1 MNETNRDFRQRL
13 LSVEQVT
20 PSLQQRYRKEIQNML
35 EKPLTG
41 FRRWGWLGS
50 AVLGVTF
57 TIVFGITAVV
67 APTGFPWWGRIAFAV
82 GALFGIGW
90 AILGIRIFRRGAMHL
105 KKDTGA
111 AMGMTWGFLV
121 FMMTLFMVFATNDI
135 VGLRMVVNGLVFLV
149 MGIAFLLRH
158 VIEQSELKTREKL
171 LEIEYRLAELAETR
185 MPDKSTS

>member
-1 MNETNRDFRQRL
+1 MKETDRAFRQRL
-13 LSVEQVT
+13 LNVDQIT
-20 PSLQQRYRKEIQNML
+20 PALQQRYHKEIETML

-50 AVLGVTF
+50 AVLGITF
-57 TIVFGITAVV
+57 TVVFGTVAIA
-67 APTGFPWWGRIAFAV
+67 APTEFPWWGRIAFAA

-90 AILGIRIFRRGAMHL
+90 AILGIRIFRRGSMHL

-121 FMMTLFMVFATNDI
+121 LMMTLFMVFASNDI
-135 VGLRMVVNGLVFLV
+135 VGVRMIVNGLVFLV

-171 LEIEYRLAELAETR
+171 LEIEYRLAELAEAVQ
-185 MPDKSTS
+185 PKKSEA